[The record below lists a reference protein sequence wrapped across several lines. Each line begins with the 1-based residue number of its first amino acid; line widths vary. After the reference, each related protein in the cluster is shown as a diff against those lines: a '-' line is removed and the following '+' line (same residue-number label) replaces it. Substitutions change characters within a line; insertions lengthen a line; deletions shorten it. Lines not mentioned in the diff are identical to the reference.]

1 MRDGRCDLDSFALGT
16 VIENHRR
23 PIMVRSLFFLR
34 LNAGIFFIDTSND
47 EIVGDVATNEA
58 RAFLMPHI
66 VVDMIVQTEDGAV
79 AQVLGSPADD
89 PCWNGPC
96 WGDTDTSADDMY
108 SDNSDSIVTDD
119 KALWTASELQ
129 TSSMASQDIRH
140 NRGGE
145 LYVSNWDTR
154 GGDEWYLDL
163 ERTLSPTWD
172 VSAQVIEI
180 LNAAFVFSVGLLLVR
195 QLPLAI

>member
-1 MRDGRCDLDSFALGT
+1 M
-16 VIENHRR
+16 ENRRR
-23 PIMVRSLFFLR
+23 PITVRSLFFLR
-34 LNAGIFFIDTSND
+34 LIAGVFFIDTSND

-58 RAFLMPHI
+58 KAFRMPHS
-66 VVDMIVQTEDGAV
+66 VVDMNVQTEDGAV

-96 WGDTDTSADDMY
+96 WGDTDVSADDMY
-108 SDNSDSIVTDD
+108 SDNSDSIVFETDD

-129 TSSMASQDIRH
+129 TTSMASQDIRH

-195 QLPLAI
+195 QLPLAIVDPSLVLH